1 MIILGEKFIK
11 NYINKL
17 TINDINNFLLKEN
30 ISINSNDINII
41 YIYIKNNFDEI
52 LKDEIKV
59 LNRVKNDVN
68 KDTYDKIL
76 YLYDKY
82 KDKIILFKKMNNL
95 N

>member
-1 MIILGEKFIK
+1 MGEKFIK

-52 LKDEIKV
+52 LKDEVKV

>member
-1 MIILGEKFIK
+1 MGEKFIK

-52 LKDEIKV
+52 LKDEVKV

-82 KDKIILFKKMNNL
+82 KDKILLFKKMNNL

>member
-1 MIILGEKFIK
+1 MGEKFIK

>member
-1 MIILGEKFIK
+1 MNYKLIK
-11 NYINKL
+11 SYIDKL
-17 TINDINNFLLKEN
+17 SINDINNFLLKES

-52 LKDEIKV
+52 LKDEEKV
-59 LNRVKNDVN
+59 LNKVKNDVN

-82 KDKIILFKKMNNL
+82 KDKIIILKKMSKL